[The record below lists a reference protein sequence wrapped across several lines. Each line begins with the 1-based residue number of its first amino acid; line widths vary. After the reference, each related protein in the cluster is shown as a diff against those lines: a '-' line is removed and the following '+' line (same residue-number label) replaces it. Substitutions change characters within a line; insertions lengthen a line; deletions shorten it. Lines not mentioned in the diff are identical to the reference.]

1 MYITRK
7 NLKDKIKNITI
18 KKILFDFDFDL
29 DKKELDRSFLEN
41 KIIFS
46 PKCANT
52 WYNNI
57 KCTIDNCF
65 NECKYNIICKNINDN
80 KCIKCDEKL
89 CGDDF
94 KKNSGSTRRN
104 LGIISGIDRENKEI
118 SINGMYYNINDDL
131 SKLDNRT
138 LAKIN
143 NFLKNIDKFIL
154 SIEKIIVNKY
164 INKKYYNL
172 ESIADLYYNVYIN
185 NFSEN
190 DLINI
195 FNKSFQK

>member
-1 MYITRK
+1 
-7 NLKDKIKNITI
+7 
-18 KKILFDFDFDL
+18 
-29 DKKELDRSFLEN
+29 
-41 KIIFS
+41 
-46 PKCANT
+46 
-52 WYNNI
+52 
-57 KCTIDNCF
+57 
-65 NECKYNIICKNINDN
+65 
-80 KCIKCDEKL
+80 
-89 CGDDF
+89 
-94 KKNSGSTRRN
+94 
-104 LGIISGIDRENKEI
+104 
-118 SINGMYYNINDDL
+118 MYYNINDDL
-131 SKLDNRT
+131 SKLDDKT
-138 LAKIN
+138 LVKIN